1 MTELWFL
8 VRTVVDNHWAC
19 AGEQCVYGERE
30 KLGGSLEIMEIGA
43 GVISNDKSFYEN
55 FETHSILQM
64 FLNSWYLTGFL
75 KAFPEV

>member
-1 MTELWFL
+1 
-8 VRTVVDNHWAC
+8 
-19 AGEQCVYGERE
+19 
-30 KLGGSLEIMEIGA
+30 MEIGA